1 MPSAHCGAPCSV
13 SQRPE
18 PGGQR
23 LWWALCLA
31 LALPTLALNIALRP
45 GLPEGCVALDTAVAD
60 WPLLARSLVMRPD
73 VGIAQPAWVWWST
86 TWLHGSQPHLLRNL
100 AGLGLVALLG
110 WLIRPTRPTALAA
123 WLAWPLTQLGML
135 MQPTLAS
142 YVGLSGVLHACVV
155 VLAWQAATGPKPQP
169 MPRRALHPT
178 QLGAWALLIGLAAK
192 VLMENPWGDAL
203 VASAAS
209 AINVAPWAHLS
220 GCAAGVLSTWV
231 LAGGSRLAQ
240 RCH

>member
-1 MPSAHCGAPCSV
+1 MNQRTEPCGLP
-13 SQRPE
+13 
-18 PGGQR
+18 

-31 LALPTLALNIALRP
+31 LALPALLLNVALRP
-45 GLPEGCVALDTAVAD
+45 ALPTGCVPLDTTVAD
-60 WPLLARSLVMRPD
+60 WPLLAQSLVMRPD
-73 VGIAQPAWVWWST
+73 AGIGQAPWVWWST
-86 TWLHGSQPHLLRNL
+86 VWLHGSVPHLLRNL
-100 AGLGLVALLG
+100 AGLGLVAALG
-110 WLIRPTRPTALAA
+110 GLIRPSRTVALAA

-135 MQPTLAS
+135 MQPTLGS
-142 YVGLSGVLHACVV
+142 YVGLSGVLHASVV
-155 VLAWQAATGPKPQP
+155 VLALHALTKPSRQP
-169 MPRRALHPT
+169 LHPHE
-178 QLGAWALLIGLAAK
+178 QRPIPALRLGAIALLLGMAAK

-240 RCH
+240 KCH